1 MPRLLLV
8 SNRLP
13 VTVKADARESMVIP
27 SSGGLATGL
36 RGPHQRSD
44 GLWIGWPGDTSKLK
58 PAQLA
63 QVNQELADLKT
74 VPVQLT
80 ASEVSRFYEG
90 FSNGVLWPLFHYL
103 LQRVPIDV
111 HDWDAYRR
119 VNYRFADAV
128 IAQYREGDLI
138 WVHDYQLTLVPGIL
152 RKALPR
158 AKIGFFLHIP
168 FPATDVF
175 RILPWREEILDGMLG
190 ADLVGFHT
198 YGYLRHFAKSIV
210 RSLDASF
217 SIDRIPYQGRT
228 VRLGVFPMGID
239 VASFEKLATDDDV
252 LAQVRS
258 IREEAKGQQ
267 LFLGVDRLDY
277 TKGIQYRLFA
287 MERLLEREPKLR
299 GRVRLI
305 QVAVPSRER
314 VDAYASFR
322 RQVDETVGRING
334 TYGSVGQA
342 PIHYLYRSFSQ
353 RQITALY
360 RAADVMMVTPLRDG
374 MNLVAKEFVASR
386 TDGDGVLVLSEFAG
400 AHSELG
406 EAITVNPYDI
416 EGMAASFKRAL
427 RMPEEERRSRMRT
440 LRERIQRHDVHRWA
454 DSFIATMEHLP
465 QAEPIGDTPSTHV
478 EIEDLLERLREAPS
492 LALFLDYDGTL
503 APLELLPEMAV
514 PTKEV
519 KALLASLTHRSRP
532 THVSVVSGRTRESLD
547 EWLGDLPIALY
558 AEHGAWGR
566 DHGQSW
572 SPMREL
578 QSEWKA
584 ALRPILN
591 DFTDRTPGSRT
602 EEKWSSIA
610 WHYRMADAEFGPVQ
624 ARELATYL
632 TDILSNAPV
641 EVIHGHKVVE
651 IRQQGIHKG
660 IIVDRVLER
669 IQPALVLAIGDDRT
683 DEDMFRALPPNGIAI
698 HVGQGR
704 SAAQYRLA
712 DPSAVSVLLRAL
724 I

>member
-13 VTVKADARESMVIP
+13 VTVKADPRGVTVTP
-27 SSGGLATGL
+27 SAGGLATGL
-36 RGPHQRSD
+36 SGPHRSSD
-44 GLWIGWPGDTSKLK
+44 GLWIGWPGDVSKLK
-58 PAQLA
+58 PEQLA
-63 QVNQELADLKT
+63 RVNQELAELKT
-74 VPVQLT
+74 VPVQLS
-80 ASEVSRFYEG
+80 ASEVARYYEG

-103 LQRVPIDV
+103 LHRIPIDV
-111 HDWDAYRR
+111 HDWDSYRR
-119 VNYRFADAV
+119 VNQRFADAV
-128 IAQYREGDLI
+128 IAQYREDDLI

-168 FPATDVF
+168 FPATDIF

-210 RSLDASF
+210 RTLDASF
-217 SIDRIPYQGRT
+217 SIDRVPYQGRT
-228 VRLGVFPMGID
+228 IRLGVFPMGID
-239 VASFEKLATDDDV
+239 VAAFEKLANDEDV
-252 LAQVRS
+252 IAQVTGM
-258 IREEAKGQQ
+258 REQAKGQQ
-267 LFLGVDRLDY
+267 IFLGVDRLDY
-277 TKGIQYRLFA
+277 TKGIQRRLLA
-287 MERLLEREPKLR
+287 MERLLEREPRLR
-299 GRVRLI
+299 GRVRLV
-305 QVAVPSRER
+305 QVAVPSREK

-322 RQVDETVGRING
+322 RELEETVGRING
-334 TYGSVGQA
+334 AYGSVGQT

-353 RQITALY
+353 KQVTALY
-360 RAADVMMVTPLRDG
+360 RAADVMLVTPLRDG

-400 AHSELG
+400 AFAELG
-406 EAITVNPYDI
+406 EAITVNPHDLD
-416 EGMAASFKRAL
+416 GMVAAYKHAL

-454 DSFIATMEHLP
+454 DSFIATLEHMP
-465 QAEPIGDTPSTHV
+465 RAEPLGDESSTSA
-478 EIEDLLERLREAPS
+478 EIEDLVERIREAPS
-492 LALFLDYDGTL
+492 LALLLDYDGTL
-503 APLELLPEMAV
+503 APIERVPELAA

-532 THVSVVSGRTRESLD
+532 TDVNVVSGRTRESLE
-547 EWLGDLPIALY
+547 EWLGDLPISMY

-566 DHGQSW
+566 ERGQSW
-572 SPMREL
+572 VPMREL
-578 QSEWKA
+578 NSEWKNS
-584 ALRPILN
+584 LRTILN
-591 DFTDRTPGSRT
+591 DFTDRTPGSRI
-602 EEKWSSIA
+602 EEKWASIA
-610 WHYRMADAEFGPVQ
+610 WHYRMADAEFGPLQ

-669 IQPALVLAIGDDRT
+669 AQPAFVLAIGDDRT
-683 DEDMFRALPPNGIAI
+683 DEDMFRALPPSGVAI
-698 HVGQGR
+698 HVGKGR
-704 SAAQYRLA
+704 SAATYRLA
-712 DPSAVSVLLRAL
+712 DPAAVASLLRAL